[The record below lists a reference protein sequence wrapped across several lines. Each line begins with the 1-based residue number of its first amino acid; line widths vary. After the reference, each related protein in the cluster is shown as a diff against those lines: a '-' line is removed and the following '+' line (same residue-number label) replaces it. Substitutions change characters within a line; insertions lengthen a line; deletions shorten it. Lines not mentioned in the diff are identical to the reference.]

1 MDFYPLASFTPFQ
14 VKKELLGIY
23 QTELATAIT
32 EERYMLN
39 WIRIKNLALVEEED
53 IEFYP
58 GFNVVTGET
67 GAGKSVIIGTMGLL
81 LGERADKGMI
91 RTGEDRCEISA
102 SITLEDRVQAEVYSV
117 LDDAGITYDSDDPEL
132 FIRRVITQS
141 STRNFINDSSTT
153 LQTLKVIGS
162 KLIDIHGANEH
173 HSLSRQGRQLEL
185 LDKYGHLEKEK
196 SKCRKLCDDIKVVIL
211 KREALNAEL
220 ASPIEAEH
228 LRLVVEEIE
237 NINPQP
243 DEDKELSAKH
253 AVAANSKQVIEITSE
268 SVNLLNES
276 EHSVID
282 MLAEL
287 HRNLQ
292 QLEKIDSESAAV
304 LVEQCDTLVEGARE
318 LAFDIERY
326 SSSTELDEASFF
338 ELEERL
344 SALQTLK
351 RRYGPYMESVFE
363 SLEDAKAKLQQF
375 EGSEEIRTLLD
386 EEEAQLNKDL
396 IAAANTLSKKRKK
409 SASNFDSNVRKELVK
424 LGFLQADFTIEF
436 SKVDPGANGFDKIDF
451 FFSPN
456 PGERAQP
463 LRNIASSGE
472 MSRIMLAL
480 KTVLAEADSVPI
492 LVFDEIDVNIGGET
506 AIKVGEGLKKLAQSH
521 QILCISHL
529 PQVASQADRHYL
541 VKKSVKDKR
550 TTTYIKTLNEVEQA
564 EEIGRMLGGGEAA
577 LNHAKDLLK

>member
-1 MDFYPLASFTPFQ
+1 ML
-14 VKKELLGIY
+14 
-23 QTELATAIT
+23 
-32 EERYMLN
+32 MLN

-91 RTGEDRCEISA
+91 RTGADRCEISA
-102 SITLEDRVQAEVYSV
+102 SVTIEERVQSAIYSI
-117 LDDAGITYDSDDPEL
+117 LSDAGITYDPNEPEL
-132 FIRRVITQS
+132 FLRRVITQS
-141 STRNFINDSSTT
+141 STRNFINDTATT
-153 LQTLKVIGS
+153 LQTLKSIGEN
-162 KLIDIHGANEH
+162 LIDIHGANEH
-173 HSLSRQGRQLEL
+173 QSLVKQGKQLDL
-185 LDKYGHLEKEK
+185 LDRYGSLDAGKVECARICEAIKEVR
-196 SKCRKLCDDIKVVIL
+196 RKRD
-211 KREALNAEL
+211 ELNKEL

-237 NINPQP
+237 NVDPQP

-253 AVAANSKQVIEITSE
+253 AVAANSKQVLEIASG

-276 EHSVID
+276 ENSVVD

-292 QLEKIDSESAAV
+292 QLEKIDSESASV
-304 LVEQCDTLVEGARE
+304 LVEQCDNLVEGVRE

-326 SSSTELDEASFF
+326 SNSTELDEASFF

-351 RRYGPYMESVFE
+351 RRYGPYMENVFE
-363 SLEDAKAKLQQF
+363 SLEDAKIKLKQF
-375 EGSEEIRTLLD
+375 ESSEEIRSLLD
-386 EEEAQLNKDL
+386 EEETQLTRDL
-396 IAAANTLSKKRKK
+396 NAAAAELSKKRKK
-409 SASNFDSNVRKELVK
+409 AAAQFDTNVRAELVK

-436 SKVDPGANGFDKIDF
+436 TKVDPTSNGCDKIDF

-456 PGERAQP
+456 PGERPQP
-463 LRNIASSGE
+463 LRQIASSGE

-541 VKKSVKDKR
+541 VEKSVSDNR
-550 TTTYIKTLNEVEQA
+550 TTTYIKTLSSSEQA
-564 EEIGRMLGGGEAA
+564 DEIARMLGGGEAA

>member
-1 MDFYPLASFTPFQ
+1 
-14 VKKELLGIY
+14 
-23 QTELATAIT
+23 
-32 EERYMLN
+32 MLN

-102 SITLEDRVQAEVYSV
+102 SITIETSVQPEVYAI
-117 LDDAGITYDSDDPEL
+117 LDGAGINYDKGDPEL
-132 FIRRVITQS
+132 FFRRVITHS
-141 STRNFINDSSTT
+141 STRNFINDTPTT
-153 LQTLKVIGS
+153 LQTLKNIGEL
-162 KLIDIHGANEH
+162 LIDIHGANEH
-173 HSLSRQGRQLEL
+173 QSLSKQGHQLDL
-185 LDKYGHLEKEK
+185 LDRYGNIDIEREE
-196 SKCRKLCDDIKVVIL
+196 CRQICNKIKDVRR
-211 KREALNAEL
+211 KREEL
-220 ASPIEAEH
+220 HKQLITPIEAEH

-237 NINPQP
+237 NVSPQV

-253 AVAANSKQVIEITSE
+253 AVAANSKQVLELANA
-268 SVNLLNES
+268 SVDLLNES
-276 EHSVID
+276 EHSVVD

-292 QLEKIDSESAAV
+292 QLEKIDADNVTPLVAQCDS
-304 LVEQCDTLVEGARE
+304 LVENARE

-326 SSSTELDEASFF
+326 STNIELDEATFL

-344 SALQTLK
+344 SSIERLK
-351 RRYGPYMESVFE
+351 RRYGPYMENVFE
-363 SLEDAKAKLQQF
+363 SLENAKVKLQQF
-375 EGSEEIRTLLD
+375 ENSEEIRKTLDD
-386 EEEAQLNKDL
+386 EESQLVKDL
-396 IAAANTLSKKRKK
+396 ITASKFLTKKRKE
-409 SASNFDSNVRKELVK
+409 SAKEFEKNVRMELAN
-424 LGFLQADFTIEF
+424 LGFLQADFTIDF
-436 SKVDPGANGFDKIDF
+436 SEIEPGASGGDKIDF

-456 PGERAQP
+456 PGERPQP

-506 AIKVGEGLKKLAQSH
+506 AIKVGEGLKKLAKSH

-541 VKKSVKDKR
+541 VEKSVKGNR
-550 TTTYIKTLNEVEQA
+550 TTTYIKVLNEQEQA
-564 EEIGRMLGGGEAA
+564 DEIARMLGGGAAA
-577 LNHAKDLLK
+577 LSHAKDLLR